1 MCLIDTRGNIQ
12 EVDIKFS
19 SCNYSILRNMFA
31 SRVIVLFLSAVL
43 YDVSCSGGRD
53 ERLPMGM
60 DDSDHN
66 TLFKALEEGSI
77 TMPKKCRTPQVRGVY
92 RLLQSRKY
100 AIKECV
106 HPVTGEN
113 TKVVVSTYRTPVA

>member
-1 MCLIDTRGNIQ
+1 
-12 EVDIKFS
+12 
-19 SCNYSILRNMFA
+19 MFA

-53 ERLPMGM
+53 ERLPMAM

-77 TMPKKCRTPQVRGVY
+77 TMPKKCRTPGTNG
-92 RLLQSRKY
+92 SS
-100 AIKECV
+100 AT
-106 HPVTGEN
+106 TG
-113 TKVVVSTYRTPVA
+113 TKICH

>member
-1 MCLIDTRGNIQ
+1 
-12 EVDIKFS
+12 
-19 SCNYSILRNMFA
+19 MFA
-31 SRVIVLFLSAVL
+31 SRVIVLFLSAAVL
-43 YDVSCSGGRD
+43 YDVSCSGRD
-53 ERLPMGM
+53 ERLPMAM

-66 TLFKALEEGSI
+66 ALFKALEEGSI
-77 TMPKKCRTPQVRGVY
+77 TMPKNCQTPQVRRVY

-113 TKVVVSTYRTPVA
+113 TKVIVST